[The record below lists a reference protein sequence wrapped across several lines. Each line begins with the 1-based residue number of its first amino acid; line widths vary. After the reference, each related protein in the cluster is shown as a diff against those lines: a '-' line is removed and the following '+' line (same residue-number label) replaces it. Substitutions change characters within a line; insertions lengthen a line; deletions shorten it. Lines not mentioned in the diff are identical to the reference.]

1 VQKFPFVL
9 KVLAVSCA
17 FLLVGA
23 TTSNAQVTFGSVT
36 GLVTDPGG
44 AVIPGAEV
52 ELTNSDTRETRVTAT
67 GGTGR
72 YTMPQLKPGTYE
84 LAVETPGFKRFVRLN
99 IRLQGS
105 QDAEIN
111 ASLELGEVTET
122 VEVTAQAVLL
132 DTQSANQTS
141 DLNSE
146 EITELPLNFRNPLLL
161 VHANAGV
168 MSAFQNAGRRA
179 VQDRF
184 NDQEMALFSMNG
196 GREASNTIT
205 IDGVSNK
212 GGAGDWGANFGTP
225 SVDSVQ
231 EMQISRNTYDA
242 QYGRVGNGVVSIVTK
257 GGSDEFH
264 GNVFWFHRND
274 NLDATPFFVNKRGQV
289 NPEFKRNQ
297 FGFTAGGPIIQ
308 DKTFIFGSYEGLRQG
323 LGLSVARNVPSLD
336 ARNGN
341 LVPIDPA
348 VLPYLDLFAVPNG
361 VDFGD
366 GTAQHLFTTTNPT
379 TEDYY
384 LVKIDHTLSESDSFD
399 ARYFID
405 DAVGELYYSGGT
417 GQGADVQ
424 FQRHPD
430 TRRQLF
436 NMTWRRIISPSLV
449 NAASASFNRSFGG
462 LPNIVVGN
470 VDPALTFLP
479 DRLPGQILVTGLSTF
494 GTDAAGGGDRLSI
507 LNMFEYKDTVT
518 WTTGRHSLKFGGNV
532 KRMHLNGLSG
542 SRLHGRMRFTG
553 IENFL
558 QNDLCVTSS
567 CSGPNRFEFLIPG
580 AGSSMRGYRQT
591 MLSLFLQDDFKFR
604 PNLTVNFGLR
614 WEVLNTPI
622 EVADRIANVRDPV
635 NDLAPHIGDPFFEN
649 NSWTNLGPRIGIAW
663 DPFGEG
669 KTSVRTG
676 YGIFFQPHTYANWWI
691 MGYQNA
697 PFFVRNVIRPR
708 DFGDPTGFFPNAFQL
723 YQQEGGAGLP
733 TSSPMQFD
741 APTPYMQQFH
751 LTIQHQISNDSVF
764 SISYAG
770 SRGVKLG
777 RLKNAN
783 SATFDVCPCPD
794 DPSTSAFDESTI
806 PSGQKYWADGN
817 PKINPNFIDMEIR
830 QWDTNSWYNALQLRF
845 NKRFSQGFQAQINYT
860 FSKNLDYVSGIAG
873 GDVGGSAA
881 ATQDPFDQV
890 RAKGR
895 SGFHVK
901 NRFTANFTADIPSG
915 DLSGVADKLL
925 GGWQVSGIVTLAGGN
940 PVNLTV
946 SFDRANLDL
955 SRPAEQNP
963 NLNSG
968 ADNNPILS
976 DGRNPDKYWSPDS
989 FSLHPAGVLG
999 NLGRNTGTGPGLAN
1013 FDFSLLKNISVTE
1026 DASIQFRAEFFN
1038 ILNRTNFRNPSARV
1052 FTNSRGNPSGS
1063 FGRITGTATTNRQI
1077 QLGLKFLF

>member
-1 VQKFPFVL
+1 
-9 KVLAVSCA
+9 
-17 FLLVGA
+17 
-23 TTSNAQVTFGSVT
+23 
-36 GLVTDPGG
+36 
-44 AVIPGAEV
+44 
-52 ELTNSDTRETRVTAT
+52 
-67 GGTGR
+67 
-72 YTMPQLKPGTYE
+72 
-84 LAVETPGFKRFVRLN
+84 
-99 IRLQGS
+99 
-105 QDAEIN
+105 
-111 ASLELGEVTET
+111 
-122 VEVTAQAVLL
+122 
-132 DTQSANQTS
+132 
-141 DLNSE
+141 
-146 EITELPLNFRNPLLL
+146 
-161 VHANAGV
+161 
-168 MSAFQNAGRRA
+168 
-179 VQDRF
+179 
-184 NDQEMALFSMNG
+184 
-196 GREASNTIT
+196 
-205 IDGVSNK
+205 
-212 GGAGDWGANFGTP
+212 
-225 SVDSVQ
+225 
-231 EMQISRNTYDA
+231 
-242 QYGRVGNGVVSIVTK
+242 
-257 GGSDEFH
+257 
-264 GNVFWFHRND
+264 
-274 NLDATPFFVNKRGQV
+274 
-289 NPEFKRNQ
+289 
-297 FGFTAGGPIIQ
+297 FTAGGPIIQ
-308 DKTFIFGSYEGLRQG
+308 DKTFIFGSYEGLREG
-323 LGLSVARNVPSLD
+323 LGLSVSRNVHSLD

-348 VLPYLDLFAVPNG
+348 VQPYLDLFAVPNG

-366 GTAQHLFTTTNPT
+366 GTAQHNFTTTNPVR
-379 TEDYY
+379 ENYF
-384 LVKIDHTLSESDSFD
+384 LVKIDHTFSPSDSID

-417 GQGADVQ
+417 GKGSDVQ

-436 NMTWRRIISPSLV
+436 NTTWRRIVSPSLV
-449 NAASASFNRSFGG
+449 NAFSASFNRSFGG
-462 LPNIVVGN
+462 LPNIVAGN

-479 DRLPGQILVTGLSTF
+479 DRLPGQILVTGLDTF

-507 LNMFEYKDTVT
+507 LNMFEFTDTVT
-518 WTTGRHSLKFGGNV
+518 WTTGNHSIKFGANV

-558 QNDLCVTSS
+558 QNDLCFTSS
-567 CSGPNRFEFLIPG
+567 CAGPNRFEFLVPG

-591 MLSLFLQDDFKFR
+591 MVSTYFQDDFKIR
-604 PNLTVNFGLR
+604 PNLTMNIGLR

-622 EVADRIANVRDPV
+622 EVADRIANVQDPV
-635 NDLAPHIGDPFFEN
+635 NDIAPHVGPAPFFEN
-649 NSWTNLGPRIGIAW
+649 NSWTNLGPRIGFAW

-676 YGIFFQPHTYANWWI
+676 YGIFYQPHTYANWWI

-708 DFGDPTGFFPNAFQL
+708 DFPGEEAGFFPNAFEL
-723 YQQEGGAGLP
+723 WQQGGGSGKP

-751 LTIQHQISNDSVF
+751 LTIQHQLASDSVF

-794 DPSTSAFDESTI
+794 DPSTTGFDESTI
-806 PSGQKYWADGN
+806 GAGQKFWADGN

-845 NKRFSQGFQAQINYT
+845 SKRFSRGFQAQLSYV

-873 GDVGGSAA
+873 GDVGGAA
-881 ATQDPFDQV
+881 ASTQDPFDQV
-890 RAKGR
+890 RAKGP
-895 SGFHVK
+895 SGFHVA

-915 DLSGVADKLL
+915 DLSGVANQLL
-925 GGWQVSGIVTLAGGN
+925 GGWQISGIMTLADGN

-968 ADNNPILS
+968 ANNNPVLA
-976 DGRNPDKYWSPDS
+976 DGRDPDKYWSGDS

-999 NLGRNTGTGPGLAN
+999 DLGRNTGLGPGQINL
-1013 FDFSLLKNISVTE
+1013 DFSLLKNVSVTE
-1026 DASIQFRAEFFN
+1026 DTSVQFRAEFFN
-1038 ILNRTNFRNPSARV
+1038 ILNRTNFSNPRATV
-1052 FTNSRGNPSGS
+1052 FTNTSGTASGS
-1063 FGRITGTATTNRQI
+1063 FGRITTTATTNRQI

>member
-1 VQKFPFVL
+1 MLKKGILLTFVL
-9 KVLAVSCA
+9 
-17 FLLVGA
+17 LLVSSTA
-23 TTSNAQVTFGSVT
+23 WAQVTRGRISGTVSDET
-36 GLVTDPGG
+36 GAL
-44 AVIPGAEV
+44 IPGVEV
-52 ELTNSDTRETRVTAT
+52 TTTNLDT
-67 GGTGR
+67 GGTRTVLTGDEGR
-72 YTMPQLKPGTYE
+72 YTAPDLALGNYE
-84 LAVETPGFKRFVRLN
+84 VEAALAGFQTAVRSGILLTLGREIVVDLTLAVGEITERVTVTGEAPLVET
-99 IRLQGS
+99 
-105 QDAEIN
+105 
-111 ASLELGEVTET
+111 
-122 VEVTAQAVLL
+122 
-132 DTQSANQTS
+132 TQSTLG
-141 DLNSE
+141 DLVDDRT
-146 EITELPLNFRNPLLL
+146 IRELPLNGRSFTELALLQAGAMARNGQMNTGFNPISGGGTRTSIGG
-161 VHANAGV
+161 ARPK
-168 MSAFQNAGRRA
+168 QNAYVFDG
-179 VQDRF
+179 QDAKDAFGNTPGSAAGTVLGVETVR
-184 NDQEMALFSMNG
+184 EFSVL
-196 GREASNTIT
+196 SNTY
-205 IDGVSNK
+205 SAEF
-212 GGAGDWGANFGTP
+212 GGAG
-225 SVDSVQ
+225 
-231 EMQISRNTYDA
+231 
-242 QYGRVGNGVVSIVTK
+242 GVINAVTK
-257 GGSDEFH
+257 SGTNALHGS
-264 GNVFWFHRND
+264 VFWFHRND
-274 NLDATPFFVNKRGQV
+274 NLDATNFFVNKRGQV
-289 NPEFKRNQ
+289 NPEFKRHQ
-297 FGFTAGGPIIQ
+297 FGFTVGGPIIR
-308 DKTFIFGSYEGLRQG
+308 DKTFIFGSYEGLREG
-323 LGLSVARNVPSLD
+323 LGLSVSRNVPSLD

-348 VLPYLDLFAVPNG
+348 VQPYLDLFAVPNG

-366 GTAQHLFTTTNPT
+366 GTAQHNFTTTNPVR
-379 TEDYY
+379 ENYF
-384 LVKIDHTLSESDSFD
+384 LVKIDHTFSQSDSID

-417 GQGADVQ
+417 GKGTDVQ

-436 NMTWRRIISPSLV
+436 NTTWRRIVSPSLV
-449 NAASASFNRSFGG
+449 NAFSASFNRSFGG
-462 LPNIVVGN
+462 LPNIVAGT

-479 DRLPGQILVTGLSTF
+479 DRLPGQILVTGLDTF

-507 LNMFEYKDTVT
+507 LNMFEFTDTVT
-518 WTTGRHSLKFGGNV
+518 WTTGNHSIKFGVNI

-558 QNDLCVTSS
+558 QNDLCFSSS
-567 CSGPNRFEFLIPG
+567 CAGPNRFEFLVPG

-591 MLSLFLQDDFKFR
+591 MVSTYFQDDFKIR
-604 PNLTVNFGLR
+604 PNLTMNIGLR

-622 EVADRIANVRDPV
+622 EVADRIANVHDPV
-635 NDLAPHIGDPFFEN
+635 NDVAPHVGPEPFFEN
-649 NSWTNLGPRIGIAW
+649 NSWTNLGPRIGFAW

-676 YGIFFQPHTYANWWI
+676 YGIFYQPHTYANWWI

-708 DFGDPTGFFPNAFQL
+708 DFPGAETGFFPNAFEL
-723 YQQEGGAGLP
+723 WQQGGGSGKP

-751 LTIQHQISNDSVF
+751 LTIQHQLANDSVF

-794 DPSTSAFDESTI
+794 DVSTPFDESTI
-806 PSGQKYWADGN
+806 GAGQKFWADGN

-845 NKRFSQGFQAQINYT
+845 SKRFSRGFQAQLSYV

-873 GDVGGSAA
+873 GDVGGAA
-881 ATQDPFDQV
+881 ASTQDPFDQV
-890 RAKGR
+890 RAKGP
-895 SGFHVK
+895 SGFHVA
-901 NRFTANFTADIPSG
+901 NRFTANFTADVPSG
-915 DLSGVADKLL
+915 DLSGVANSLL
-925 GGWQVSGIVTLAGGN
+925 GGWQVSGIMTLADGN

-968 ADNNPILS
+968 ANNNPVLS
-976 DGRNPDKYWSPDS
+976 DGRDPDKYWSGDS

-999 NLGRNTGTGPGLAN
+999 DLGRNTGTGPGQIN
-1013 FDFSLLKNISVTE
+1013 FDFSLLKNVSVTE

-1038 ILNRTNFRNPSARV
+1038 ILNRTNFSNPRATV
-1052 FTNSRGNPSGS
+1052 FTNTSGNASGS
-1063 FGRITGTATTNRQI
+1063 FGRITTTAGTNRQI
-1077 QLGLKFLF
+1077 QLGLKILF

>member
-1 VQKFPFVL
+1 MFKKGIISVSVFVL
-9 KVLAVSCA
+9 
-17 FLLVGA
+17 LLVSSTA
-23 TTSNAQVTFGSVT
+23 WAQVTRGRISGTVSDET
-36 GLVTDPGG
+36 GAL
-44 AVIPGAEV
+44 IPGVEV
-52 ELTNSDTRETRVTAT
+52 TVNNLDT
-67 GGTGR
+67 GGTRTVLTGDEGR
-72 YTMPQLKPGTYE
+72 YVAPGLALGNYE
-84 LAVETPGFKRFVRLN
+84 VEAALAGFQTAVRSG
-99 IRLQGS
+99 I
-105 QDAEIN
+105 
-111 ASLELGEVTET
+111 
-122 VEVTAQAVLL
+122 LL
-132 DTQSANQTS
+132 TIGRAIVVDMT
-141 DLNSE
+141 LRIG
-146 EITELPLNFRNPLLL
+146 EITERVTVTGEAPLVETTQSVLGDLVDDKTIRDLPLNGRSFTELALLQAGAMARNGHMNTSFNPISGGGTRTSIGG
-161 VHANAGV
+161 ARPK
-168 MSAFQNAGRRA
+168 QNAYVFDG
-179 VQDRF
+179 QDAKDAFGNTPGSAAGTVLGVETVR
-184 NDQEMALFSMNG
+184 EFSVL
-196 GREASNTIT
+196 SNAY
-205 IDGVSNK
+205 SAEF
-212 GGAGDWGANFGTP
+212 GGAG
-225 SVDSVQ
+225 
-231 EMQISRNTYDA
+231 
-242 QYGRVGNGVVSIVTK
+242 GVINAVTK
-257 GGSDEFH
+257 SGTNALHGS
-264 GNVFWFHRND
+264 VFWFHRND
-274 NLDATPFFVNKRGQV
+274 NLDAANFFVNKRGQET
-289 NPEFKRNQ
+289 PEFKRHQ
-297 FGFTAGGPIIQ
+297 FGFTVGGPIIT
-308 DKTFIFGSYEGLRQG
+308 DKTFIFGSYEGLRET

-341 LVPIDPA
+341 IVPIDPA
-348 VLPYLDLFAVPNG
+348 VLPYLELFAVPNG

-379 TEDYY
+379 RENYF
-384 LVKIDHTLSESDSFD
+384 LVKIDHTFSQSDSID

-417 GQGADVQ
+417 GQGTDVQ

-436 NMTWRRIISPSLV
+436 NTTWRRIVSPSLV

-462 LPNIVVGN
+462 LPNIVIGS

-507 LNMFEYKDTVT
+507 LNMFEYSDSVT
-518 WTTGRHSLKFGGNV
+518 WTTGRHSVKFGGNV

-558 QNDLCVTSS
+558 QNDLCVSS
-567 CSGPNRFEFLIPG
+567 PNCVGPNRFEFLVPG

-591 MLSLFLQDDFKFR
+591 MVALFFQDDFKIR
-604 PNLTVNFGLR
+604 SNLTMNIGLR

-622 EVADRIANVRDPV
+622 EVADRIANVQDPV
-635 NDLAPHIGDPFFEN
+635 NDTAPHIGNPFFEN
-649 NSWTNLGPRIGIAW
+649 NSWTNLGPRIGFAW

-676 YGIFFQPHTYANWWI
+676 YGIFYQPHTYANWWI

-708 DFGDPTGFFPNAFQL
+708 DFAEPTGFFPGAFELWSQ
-723 YQQEGGAGLP
+723 GGGTGKP

-741 APTPYMQQFH
+741 APTPYMQQYH
-751 LTIQHQISNDSVF
+751 LTIQHQVTNDSVF

-794 DPSTSAFDESTI
+794 DPDTAGFDESTI
-806 PSGQKYWADGN
+806 GAGLKYWKDGN

-845 NKRFSQGFQAQINYT
+845 NKRFSRGFQAQLSYV

-873 GDVGGSAA
+873 GDVGGAAA

-890 RAKGR
+890 RAKGP
-895 SGFHVK
+895 SGFHVA
-901 NRFTANFTADIPSG
+901 NRFTANFTADVPSG
-915 DLSGVADKLL
+915 DLSGVANTLL
-925 GGWQVSGIVTLAGGN
+925 GGWQVSGIVTLAAGN

-968 ADNNPILS
+968 ANNNPVL
-976 DGRNPDKYWSPDS
+976 DNGRNPDKYWSSDS

-999 NLGRNTGTGPGLAN
+999 DLGRNTGTGPGMAN
-1013 FDFSLLKNISVTE
+1013 FDFSLLKNFSVME

-1038 ILNRTNFRNPSARV
+1038 IFNRTNFRNPRARI
-1052 FTNSRGNPSGS
+1052 FTNARGRPSGS